1 MPKYMSYKKSTSKIV
16 PYDFCIK
23 YNPFKGEGEEQITEK
38 LLYTLVI
45 KRIKANKPTVWFIGG
60 DSGEG

>member
-1 MPKYMSYKKSTSKIV
+1 MAGYKKRNTMV
-16 PYDFCIK
+16 PHDFCIR
-23 YNPFKGEGEEQITEK
+23 YNPFKGEGEKEITEK

-60 DSGEG
+60 DSG